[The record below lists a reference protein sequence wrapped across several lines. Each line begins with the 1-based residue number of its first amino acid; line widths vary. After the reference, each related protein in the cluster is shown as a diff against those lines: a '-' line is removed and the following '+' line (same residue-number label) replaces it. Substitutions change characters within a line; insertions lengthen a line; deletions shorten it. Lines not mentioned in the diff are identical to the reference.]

1 MKIFLDTAIYEEIQ
15 QGVEWGVVDGV
26 TTNPTLIAKAGQDH
40 EEQVKRICQIIGNVS
55 AEVVS
60 ERKDDMLVEGRRI
73 AAWHKNVIVK
83 VPMTP
88 DGMAAGKALARDGIR
103 VNVTLCFSVNQALLA
118 AAIGAYIVSPF
129 AGRLDDI
136 NEDGMR
142 LVADIVSAYRQ
153 QEIKTKVLAASI
165 RSPVHVTQA
174 ALAGADIATMPF
186 AVLKQMFNHPL
197 TDAGQK
203 RFLEDY
209 ERARAE
215 RGGARAG
222 ADGRASAG
230 ERSEPQKTQE
240 AKPAAGRAEE
250 PAAKR

>member
-1 MKIFLDTAIYEEIQ
+1 MKLFLDTAIYEEVE
-15 QGVEWGVVDGV
+15 QGVKWGVVDGV

-40 EEQVKRICQIIGNVS
+40 ERQVKKICQIIGNVS

-60 ERKDDMLVEGRRI
+60 ENGDDMIVEGRRL

-88 DGMAAGKALARDGIR
+88 DGMAAGKVLAGEGVRI
-103 VNVTLCFSVNQALLA
+103 NVTLCFSVNQALLA

-142 LVADIVSAYRQ
+142 AVADIVAAYRQ

-165 RSPVHVTQA
+165 RSPMHVTQA

-209 ERARAE
+209 RR
-215 RGGARAG
+215 
-222 ADGRASAG
+222 
-230 ERSEPQKTQE
+230 TQE
-240 AKPAAGRAEE
+240 AKPAAT
-250 PAAKR
+250 AKR

>member
-1 MKIFLDTAIYEEIQ
+1 MKLFLDTAIYEEIAEA
-15 QGVEWGVVDGV
+15 VKWGVIDGV

-40 EEQVKRICQIIGNVS
+40 EQQVKKICQIIGNVS

-60 ERKDDMLVEGRRI
+60 ENSDDMVVEGRRL

-88 DGMAAGKALARDGIR
+88 EGLAAGKALAGEGVRI
-103 VNVTLCFSVNQALLA
+103 NVTLCFSVNQALLA

-136 NEDGMR
+136 NEDGMKV
-142 LVADIVSAYRQ
+142 VADIVAAYRQ

-165 RSPVHVTQA
+165 RNPMHVTQA

-186 AVLKQMFNHPL
+186 AVLKQLFNHPL
-197 TDAGQK
+197 TEAGQK

-209 ERARAE
+209 R
-215 RGGARAG
+215 
-222 ADGRASAG
+222 
-230 ERSEPQKTQE
+230 KTQE
-240 AKPAAGRAEE
+240 AKPVA
-250 PAAKR
+250 AAKR